1 MASFNKAILIGN
13 LVADPELKMTQS
25 GVPVTSFTIAIQ
37 RRFAK
42 ESDAEKADFI
52 NIVAWR
58 QTAEFVTKY
67 FTKGRPILV
76 EGSIQTRSYTA
87 QDGSK
92 RYVTEIV
99 ADNCG
104 FVDSRASSEGTRET
118 RNFGASGGT
127 FYGAEPAQSTPSGSV
142 QTASFEEVS
151 AEDDL
156 PF

>member
-1 MASFNKAILIGN
+1 MASYNKAILIGN
-13 LVADPELKMTQS
+13 LTADPELKMTQS
-25 GVPVTSFTIAIQ
+25 GVPVTTFTIACQ

-42 ESDAEKADFI
+42 ETDAVKADFI

-58 QTAEFVTKY
+58 QSAEFVTKY

-76 EGSIQTRSYTA
+76 EGSIQTRNYTA

-92 RYVTEIV
+92 RYVTEVV
-99 ADNCG
+99 ADNVS
-104 FVDSRASSEGTRET
+104 FVESKAAADSYQG
-118 RNFGASGGT
+118 RNGGT
-127 FYGAEPAQSTPSGSV
+127 YYGAEPPARPQPGV
-142 QTASFEEVS
+142 QTANFEEVA